1 MSTQDLLHYAD
12 DENAA
17 KFADE
22 FHSLVMDRAADL
34 LHGKRIELAG
44 SMFGEDDDDDEE
56 EVEMEDEDDEE
67 FDEDEET
74 EDEE

>member
-44 SMFGEDDDDDEE
+44 SMFGEDDDDEE